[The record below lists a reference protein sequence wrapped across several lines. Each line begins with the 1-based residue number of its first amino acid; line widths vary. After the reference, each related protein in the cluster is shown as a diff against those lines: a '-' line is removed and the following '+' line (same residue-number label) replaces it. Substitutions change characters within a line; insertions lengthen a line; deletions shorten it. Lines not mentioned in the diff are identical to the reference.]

1 MKTIARFSEYLSQA
15 ILLEAATAPKP
26 GLVTRLGNGAHQ
38 DMSLM
43 TFMMSSVVVAE
54 AFQQIFALG
63 QRFSGSAPELFAAVR
78 QQGIPAEK
86 KLLQVTKNV
95 NTQRGILF
103 AGGVLAAAGGSLSR
117 GQNAPDAAAICD
129 FVREMTAGLVER
141 ELRQRCPSAAITYGE
156 KLYQKYHI
164 TGIRGEVERGFSS
177 VRTIGLPAMQAAF
190 AAGRSIN
197 DALVHALLSLMTVVE
212 DSNVIWRTDY
222 ETLCQLQ
229 KRAAAVLQ
237 LGSIFSDQG
246 WQAIACLD
254 KDCIARRISPGGSAD
269 LLSVTTALYLLE
281 QAEFPGKIQ

>member
-1 MKTIARFSEYLSQA
+1 MKTIARLSEYLSQA

-26 GLVTRLGNGAHQ
+26 GLVTRRGNGAHQ
-38 DMSLM
+38 DMSLI

-63 QRFSGSAPELFAAVR
+63 RHFSGPAPELFAAVR

-103 AGGVLAAAGGSLSR
+103 AGGVLAAAGGFFSR
-117 GQNAPDAAAICD
+117 RQDAPDAAAVCG
-129 FVREMTAGLVER
+129 FVREMTTGLVER
-141 ELRQRCPSAAITYGE
+141 ELRQSRPSAAVTYGE

-177 VRTIGLPAMQAAF
+177 VRTVGLPAMQAAF

-197 DALVHALLSLMTVVE
+197 DALVHTLLSLLTVVE

-222 ETLCQLQ
+222 DTLCQLQ

-237 LGSIFSDQG
+237 LGSIFSGPG
-246 WQAIACLD
+246 WQAIERLD
-254 KDCIARRISPGGSAD
+254 EDCIARRISPGGSAD

-281 QAEFPGKIQ
+281 QAEFPGDIQ